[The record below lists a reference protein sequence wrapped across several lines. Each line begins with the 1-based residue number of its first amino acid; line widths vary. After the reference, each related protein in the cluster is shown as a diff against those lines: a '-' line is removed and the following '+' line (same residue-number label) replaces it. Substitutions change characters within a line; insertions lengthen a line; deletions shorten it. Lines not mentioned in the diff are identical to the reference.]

1 MSLVDALRR
10 AATAAACLLLS
21 LTPTQTNAQPAALVR
36 VDEVRLERV
45 DRWRQVTGDV
55 RSQRRSLIAAQEE
68 GYVLEV
74 NAQEG
79 DEVSAGRVIARLDP
93 VFAEL
98 ERDRAAADAKA
109 REGLVAERRA
119 ELERSRRDLLR
130 FEEGRRSGATSDVE
144 FDQASTRV
152 SIIEAQLAQAEADA
166 EATRKRAEDAAQRLE
181 RFTIRAPF
189 DGIVISK
196 QTEVGRWLGQGEP
209 VVELVSLDLIEARID
224 VPEALVDRLNDPE
237 VRVRIRIPALDRI
250 DPDDPEKVE
259 PHELTLPITA
269 IVPDVDPLSRLFPV
283 RVVFDNEGRRAKPGM
298 SVIGL
303 VPTGS
308 SGEEL
313 TVHKDAILRDDAGE
327 FIYINAGGQAMPVRI
342 RSRYGV
348 GERVVIGPH
357 PELGPGVQVIIEGN
371 ERLFPTQPVRVAG
384 EQAREQPGG
393 GETGEGA

>member
-10 AATAAACLLLS
+10 GAIAAACLLFS
-21 LTPTQTNAQPAALVR
+21 LAPAHAQPSALVR

-55 RSQRRSLIAAQEE
+55 RSLRRSLIAAQEE
-68 GYVLEV
+68 GHVLEV
-74 NAQEG
+74 NAEEG
-79 DEVSAGRVIARLDP
+79 DEIPAGRVIARLDP

-119 ELERSRRDLLR
+119 DLERARRDLVR

-152 SIIEAQLAQAEADA
+152 RIYEAQLAQAEADA
-166 EATRKRAEDAAQRLE
+166 EAARKRAQDAAQRLE

-189 DGIVISK
+189 DGVIARK
-196 QTEVGRWLGQGEP
+196 ETEVGRWLGRGES
-209 VVELVSLDLIEARID
+209 VVELVSLELIEARID
-224 VPEALVDRLNDPE
+224 VPEALVDRIRDPE
-237 VRVRIRIPALDRI
+237 VRVRVRIPALDKP
-250 DPDDPEKVE
+250 DPDDPQKVE
-259 PHELTLPITA
+259 LHELELPITA
-269 IVPDVDPLSRLFPV
+269 VVPDVDPLSRLFPV
-283 RVVFDNEGRRAKPGM
+283 RVVFENTGRRAKPGM

-303 VPTGS
+303 IPTGS
-308 SGEEL
+308 RGEEL

-348 GERVVIGPH
+348 GDRVVIGPH
-357 PELGPGVQVIIEGN
+357 PELGPGVQAIIEGN

-384 EQAREQPGG
+384 EERPERPGRA
-393 GETGEGA
+393 EPGEGA

>member
-1 MSLVDALRR
+1 MSITDAARGAVL
-10 AATAAACLLLS
+10 AAACLLFLWAP
-21 LTPTQTNAQPAALVR
+21 TPTHAQPAALVR

-45 DRWRQVTGDV
+45 DRWRQVSGDV
-55 RSQRRSLIAAQEE
+55 RSLRRSLIAAQEE
-68 GYVLEV
+68 GHVLEV
-74 NAQEG
+74 NAEEG
-79 DEVSAGRVIARLDP
+79 DEIPAGRVIARLDP
-93 VFAEL
+93 VFATL

-109 REGLVAERRA
+109 REGFVAERRA
-119 ELERSRRDLLR
+119 DLERARRDLLR

-152 SIIEAQLAQAEADA
+152 SIFEAQLAQAEADA
-166 EATRKRAEDAAQRLE
+166 EVFRKRAEDAAQRLE

-189 DGIVISK
+189 DGVIARK
-196 QTEVGRWLGQGEP
+196 ETEVGSWLNRGES

-224 VPEALVDRLNDPE
+224 VPEALVDRIRGDE
-237 VRVRIRIPALDRI
+237 VRVRIRIPALDRPH
-250 DPDDPEKVE
+250 PDDPQKVE
-259 PHELTLPITA
+259 PHELDLPITA

-283 RVVFDNEGRRAKPGM
+283 RVGFDNRGRRAKPGM

-327 FIYINAGGQAMPVRI
+327 YIYINAGGQAMPVRI

-348 GERVVIGPH
+348 GDRVVIGPH
-357 PELGPGVQVIIEGN
+357 PELGPGVQAIIEGN

-384 EQAREQPGG
+384 EERPG
-393 GETGEGA
+393 TQTPGEGA